1 MSQAKTLNEQE
12 IKQVLD
18 YVSTKKY
25 AKRDRVLILTSHLSG
40 MRVGEIASLTV
51 GHVLDVNGK
60 IKNEIRLTA
69 EQTKGNLPRT
79 VFVSSKF
86 KEELANYIQLIR
98 TDDKERSLFPTQ
110 KNPRMGFTANTLT
123 QQ

>member
-25 AKRDRVLILTSHLSG
+25 AKRDRALILTSHLSG

-51 GHVLDVNGK
+51 GHVLDQNGK

-69 EQTKGNLPRT
+69 EQTKGKPNLLQYSL
-79 VFVSSKF
+79 VSINTQNSAYLRSVKKLRKTASSNTKF
-86 KEELANYIQLIR
+86 SAA
-98 TDDKERSLFPTQ
+98 F
-110 KNPRMGFTANTLT
+110 
-123 QQ
+123 

>member
-40 MRVGEIASLTV
+40 E
-51 GHVLDVNGK
+51 K
-60 IKNEIRLTA
+60 
-69 EQTKGNLPRT
+69 
-79 VFVSSKF
+79 
-86 KEELANYIQLIR
+86 
-98 TDDKERSLFPTQ
+98 
-110 KNPRMGFTANTLT
+110 
-123 QQ
+123 